1 MFHTHARYTLPCHC
15 RCHLSSGAPV
25 LELVPPSLTRGH
37 SGGFEIPQS
46 WNLNECSAAKRWLLV
61 AVDSRILN
69 WLPRGTKP
77 RWCWSEI
84 RWNHAN
90 LMLQFPSL
98 IMALY
103 GSFWPFSGNG
113 DNREVTS
120 SSWGSGGCLP
130 LLVRWLESWTVAR
143 LKFGLT
149 RPISFSFPHLNP
161 WVASSLLLICF

>member
-1 MFHTHARYTLPCHC
+1 MPLPLSPQFRCAGVGVGATFSHAR
-15 RCHLSSGAPV
+15 
-25 LELVPPSLTRGH
+25 
-37 SGGFEIPQS
+37 PQWRIRDS
-46 WNLNECSAAKRWLLV
+46 TIVKNEYSAAKRWLLV
-61 AVDSRILN
+61 AIDSRILN

-90 LMLQFPSL
+90 LMQQFPSL